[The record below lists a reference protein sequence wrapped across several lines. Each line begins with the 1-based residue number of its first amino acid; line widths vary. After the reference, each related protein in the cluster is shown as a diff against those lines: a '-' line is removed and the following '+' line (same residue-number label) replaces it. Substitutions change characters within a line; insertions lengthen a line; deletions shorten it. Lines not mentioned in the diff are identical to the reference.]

1 MNIAEFHNALMKLMP
16 SEYSDKDFREHLRT
30 ILNEYKK
37 LLLELDKDARP
48 EDWDSIVLSVNSSVQ
63 TINEII
69 RYYYDGQHSKAY
81 MMLKGL
87 MINKVPKIAMIMPEG
102 QKYYRMRVMDS
113 KKELSHKE
121 LFHIPFDKR
130 GIVKTQRYSMPGL
143 PCLYISDSVYGCWE
157 EMGRPNLNQCY
168 VSQLESQERLCLVDL
183 TCPFLE
189 DWLDAYGGKHRL
201 HDVLPRIPIIIASMV
216 KVKNDNDVFKPEYI
230 IPQLIMEMVVNR
242 NNKERGLQTIGVYY
256 TSVHN
261 SDDLHFAPHD
271 MRNKMNNIAVPPQST
286 LRGKYCKILCNKFTI
301 TDPTC
306 DELEQAKTAG
316 YQVSV
321 KTGNLDQQNYPYANS
336 VFGQLEKRL
345 SNRNLFPLHK
355 VKSQ

>member
-16 SEYSDKDFREHLRT
+16 SEYSEKDLREHLRT

-37 LLLELDKDARP
+37 LLVELDEDARP
-48 EDWDSIVLSVNSSVQ
+48 NDWDSIVSSVNSSVQ

-69 RYYYDGQHSKAY
+69 RYYYDGQHSRAY

-87 MINKVPKIAMIMPEG
+87 MLNKIPKIAVSVPKG
-102 QKYYRMRVMDS
+102 HKYYRMRVLDS
-113 KKELSHKE
+113 KKELSHTE

-130 GIVKTQRYSMPGL
+130 GKVKTQRYSMPGL
-143 PCLYISDSVYGCWE
+143 PCLYISDSAYGCWE
-157 EMGRPNLNQCY
+157 EMGRPNLNQCF
-168 VSQLESQERLCLVDL
+168 VSQLESQERLYLVDL
-183 TCPFLE
+183 TCPLLE
-189 DWLDAYGGKHRL
+189 DWLDANSGKQRL
-201 HDVLPRIPIIIASMV
+201 HEVLPRIPVILASMV
-216 KVKNDNDVFKPEYI
+216 KVKNESDVFKPEYI

-242 NNKERGLQTIGVYY
+242 NNKEHGLQTIGIYY

-261 SDDLHFAPHD
+261 HDDLHFDPVD
-271 MRNKMNNIAVPPQST
+271 MRNKMNNIAIPPQST
-286 LRGKYCKILCNKFTI
+286 LRGKYCKKLCDKFTI

-321 KTGNLDQQNYPYANS
+321 KTDNLDIKNYPYANS

-345 SNRNLFPLHK
+345 SNRDLFPLHI
-355 VKSQ
+355 VKSH